1 MGARRRKS
9 EREEGAWYWRVLV
22 CPRCGGK
29 LVPAQNL
36 VRCAAC
42 GPFPVL
48 GEVPLLVSD
57 PARYCAEFHDAILA
71 ALAEQGLATR
81 EAVHVVRAFAQG
93 SPDVDPQRFGDD
105 WTRAEALGEPPPVPV
120 RDPAKAGLAQLLTLA
135 AEEGPPGWIL
145 AHVKRVPLAL
155 EVGCGAGERS
165 EVLAQRVQRLLVG
178 DLSLRAVLQARARAS
193 RGLAQVAG
201 VVMDAAALPL
211 AAEAF
216 DLLIAENLVDLL
228 DEPFEFLEGVREALS
243 VKGRALVT
251 SPNPSL
257 GSTDEGALKGLAVQA
272 GLKVVESRDGLP
284 WLRVNSSRFLEVYLS
299 LALCLTRAP

>member
-9 EREEGAWYWRVLV
+9 EREDGAWYWRVLV

-57 PARYCAEFHDAILA
+57 PARYCAEFH
-71 ALAEQGLATR
+71 
-81 EAVHVVRAFAQG
+81 AVHVVRAFAQG
-93 SPDVDPQRFGDD
+93 SPDVDPRRFGDD

-120 RDPAKAGLAQLLTLA
+120 RGPAKAGLAQLLTLA

-165 EVLAQRVQRLLVG
+165 ELLAQRVQRLLVG

-257 GSTDEGALKGLAVQA
+257 GSSDDSALKGLAVQA